1 MTEQEAVALSEVRH
15 AQRGSLLCDF
25 PVWQRLQ
32 MVAEHH
38 LEVAGFLPGS
48 ALYDAAL
55 GLYRQYEFSDRIR
68 VLLSDTAETQALF
81 RMCDAY
87 GISEDVLWR
96 SLFA

>member
-1 MTEQEAVALSEVRH
+1 M
-15 AQRGSLLCDF
+15 
-25 PVWQRLQ
+25 
-32 MVAEHH
+32 
-38 LEVAGFLPGS
+38 PGS